1 MILREQFVERIS
13 CSRPSLVCASS
24 PPLAYSSRT
33 AKERKG
39 TFSFHVRRFIGCG
52 KSVHSLL
59 TKRRECVVNRRL
71 RLVNAHEERM
81 REPCYARCGDQE
93 LRLSTN
99 RREAGRRNS
108 VTGQLRVMVLDA
120 SPTSRKILEVILHR
134 EGHQV
139 VCFDDSLEALR
150 FLSRHGA
157 ADLLFLGLELPK
169 MDGFKVLQY
178 LRGEPRFHL
187 MGTIALL
194 NERDGILVRLKA
206 RLAGAQQVVTKPLVR
221 QRIVALVSEYPY

>member
-1 MILREQFVERIS
+1 M
-13 CSRPSLVCASS
+13 
-24 PPLAYSSRT
+24 
-33 AKERKG
+33 
-39 TFSFHVRRFIGCG
+39 
-52 KSVHSLL
+52 
-59 TKRRECVVNRRL
+59 
-71 RLVNAHEERM
+71 
-81 REPCYARCGDQE
+81 
-93 LRLSTN
+93 
-99 RREAGRRNS
+99 
-108 VTGQLRVMVLDA
+108 TGQLRVMVLDA